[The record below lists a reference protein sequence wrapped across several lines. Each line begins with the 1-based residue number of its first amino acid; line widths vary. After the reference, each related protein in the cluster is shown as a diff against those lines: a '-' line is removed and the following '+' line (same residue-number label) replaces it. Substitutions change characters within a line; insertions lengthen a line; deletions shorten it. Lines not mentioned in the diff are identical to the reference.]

1 MQMTE
6 AFATTVASVSSA
18 ILIAG
23 TLEAAAYSRAVQGW
37 TRTAFDNL
45 MSKGVELAA
54 MTPSERQAALQAFK
68 VAWLPKYG
76 VGAAKSLSFLALGLL
91 WGVIMVAQ
99 AMAILFCLLWLADPK
114 EPKDVE
120 NAKALVAIVA
130 AGAVVVAVVP
140 IFRVVYSPLG
150 PLAELWVEWKL
161 KEAARRVSS
170 PSGDEAQAEGLE
182 PGRLP
187 SPRERDEASAG
198 DTEAEASS

>member
-1 MQMTE
+1 MTE

-45 MSKGVELAA
+45 MSKGVEMAA

-76 VGAAKSLSFLALGLL
+76 VGAVKSLSFLALGLL

-114 EPKDVE
+114 EPKDVA

-161 KEAARRVSS
+161 KEATRRVSS
-170 PSGDEAQAEGLE
+170 PSADEDQAEGVE